1 MGSRGFAPGTS
12 GDITRLFPANSPFF
26 KGQILNNLSI
36 ENISS
41 KGFVMTKVSLTY
53 DGFQHATSVQEER
66 KNARGKTVATD
77 CPYTGKGE
85 EFSPL
90 ELTGTGVAGCC
101 LISMGTLAMRREIDI
116 SGTRLDIELSW
127 TKKMDRI
134 GAIDL
139 TFTMARNYSPKE
151 RYDVRTCS

>member
-1 MGSRGFAPGTS
+1 
-12 GDITRLFPANSPFF
+12 
-26 KGQILNNLSI
+26 
-36 ENISS
+36 
-41 KGFVMTKVSLTY
+41 MTKVSLTY
-53 DGFQHATSVQEER
+53 DGFQHATALQEER
-66 KNARGKTVATD
+66 ENARGKTVATD

-116 SGTRLDIELSW
+116 SGTRLDVELAW

-134 GAIDL
+134 GSIDF
-139 TFTMARNYSPKE
+139 TFYMAKNYSDKE
-151 RYDVRTCS
+151 RMMLERAADACPIKHSFHPDTKITVQFIYPK

>member
-1 MGSRGFAPGTS
+1 M
-12 GDITRLFPANSPFF
+12 
-26 KGQILNNLSI
+26 
-36 ENISS
+36 
-41 KGFVMTKVSLTY
+41 GFVMAKVSLTY
-53 DGFQHATSVQEER
+53 DGFQHATSLQTER
-66 KNARGKTVATD
+66 ENARGKKVATD
-77 CPYTGKGE
+77 CPYTVKGE

-134 GAIDL
+134 GTINL
-139 TFTMARNYSPKE
+139 TFNMARNYSEKE
-151 RYDVRTCS
+151 RMMLERAADACPVKHSFHPDTKITAQFIYPE

>member
-1 MGSRGFAPGTS
+1 
-12 GDITRLFPANSPFF
+12 
-26 KGQILNNLSI
+26 
-36 ENISS
+36 
-41 KGFVMTKVSLTY
+41 MTKVSLTY

-66 KNARGKTVATD
+66 ENARGKTVATD

-101 LISMGTLAMRREIDI
+101 LISMGTLAVRKNIDI
-116 SGTRLDIELSW
+116 TGTRVDANLSW
-127 TKKMDRI
+127 TEKMDRI

-139 TFTMARNYSPKE
+139 TFNMAKNYSDKE
-151 RYDVRTCS
+151 RMMLERAADACPIKHSFHPDTKITVQFIYPEK

>member
-1 MGSRGFAPGTS
+1 LA
-12 GDITRLFPANSPFF
+12 
-26 KGQILNNLSI
+26 
-36 ENISS
+36 
-41 KGFVMTKVSLTY
+41 KVSLTY
-53 DGFQHATSVQEER
+53 DGFQHATSLQTER
-66 KNARGKTVATD
+66 ETARGKTVATD

-90 ELTGTGVAGCC
+90 ELTGTAIAGCC

-134 GAIDL
+134 GAINL
-139 TFTMARNYSPKE
+139 IFTMARNYSDKE
-151 RYDVRTCS
+151 HMMLERAADACPIKHSFHPDTKITTQFIYPE

>member
-1 MGSRGFAPGTS
+1 MA
-12 GDITRLFPANSPFF
+12 
-26 KGQILNNLSI
+26 
-36 ENISS
+36 
-41 KGFVMTKVSLTY
+41 KVSLTY
-53 DGFQHATSVQEER
+53 DSFQHATSVQNER
-66 KNARGKTVATD
+66 ENARGKTVATD

-90 ELTGTGVAGCC
+90 ELTGSGVAGCC

-116 SGTRLDIELSW
+116 SGTRLDVELSW
-127 TKKMDRI
+127 TERNDRI

-151 RYDVRTCS
+151 RLLLERAADACPIKHSFHPDTKITTRFIYPDQ